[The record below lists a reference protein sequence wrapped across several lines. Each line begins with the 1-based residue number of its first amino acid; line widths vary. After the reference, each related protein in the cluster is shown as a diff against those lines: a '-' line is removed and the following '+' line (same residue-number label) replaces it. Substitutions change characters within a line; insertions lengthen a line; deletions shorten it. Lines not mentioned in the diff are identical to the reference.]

1 MMINKTLF
9 DPRSDDSRRLIF
21 IVFLLLFTGVGV
33 FFVAAIRITP
43 PVVDT
48 TPVSSPLLIWPTPG
62 PYTSVSQLDRVSRI
76 RVEEEL
82 LVKLSAHPELDC
94 LHAAS
99 LYSTAPANILIMRIN
114 GEKWLLHD
122 PVVTPAD
129 VVTPVKHHSIVRK
142 EAMRITSMADSVD
155 IRFSHGITTRIVVGM
170 NELASPLVVK
180 DKGVARCL
188 QTIDGIK

>member
-1 MMINKTLF
+1 MINKTLF
-9 DPRSDDSRRLIF
+9 DSRSEDSRRLIF
-21 IVFLLLFTGVGV
+21 IVFLLLFTGLGV

-43 PVVDT
+43 SPVIDT
-48 TPVSSPLLIWPTPG
+48 PPASSPLLVWPTPG
-62 PYTSVSQLDRVSRI
+62 PYTSVSQLDRASRI

-82 LVKLSAHPELDC
+82 LVKLSAHPELEC

-122 PVVTPAD
+122 PVVTPVDAAL
-129 VVTPVKHHSIVRK
+129 PVKHHSIVRK

-155 IRFSHGITTRIVVGM
+155 VKFSHGVTTRIVVGN
-170 NELASPLVVK
+170 NELISPLVVK
-180 DKGVARCL
+180 EKGVARCL